1 MRDSK
6 IVISGLKVFAFH
18 GCLPEE
24 RARGQNFFID
34 VEVEYDFSAAAS
46 SDALDDAVDYNRL
59 ANELHA
65 IASTETYDL
74 LETLVMRLGDHIL
87 ADPRISAA
95 VVRVHKPEAPFDQEV
110 AKVAAEARFERPEKE
125 H

>member
-1 MRDSK
+1 MRDSR

-18 GCLPEE
+18 GVLPEE

-34 VEVEYDFSAAAS
+34 VEVAYDFSAAAV

-65 IASTETYDL
+65 IAATETFDL
-74 LETLVMRLGDHIL
+74 LESLVTRLGEHIL
-87 ADPRISAA
+87 SDPRVSEA
-95 VVRVHKPEAPFDQEV
+95 VVRVHKPEAPFDQQV
-110 AKVAAEARFERPEKE
+110 ADVIAEARFGKDD
-125 H
+125 

>member
-24 RARGQNFFID
+24 RERGQTFFID
-34 VEVEYDFSAAAS
+34 AEVQYDFSEAAAS
-46 SDALDDAVDYNRL
+46 DALVDAVDYNRL

-65 IASTETYDL
+65 IASTEAYDL
-74 LETLVMRLGDHIL
+74 LEALVVRLGEHIL
-87 ADPRISAA
+87 SDPRVSAA
-95 VVRVHKPEAPFDQEV
+95 TVRVHKPEAPFDQEV
-110 AKVAAEARFERPEKE
+110 AEVTAQAFFERDA
-125 H
+125 